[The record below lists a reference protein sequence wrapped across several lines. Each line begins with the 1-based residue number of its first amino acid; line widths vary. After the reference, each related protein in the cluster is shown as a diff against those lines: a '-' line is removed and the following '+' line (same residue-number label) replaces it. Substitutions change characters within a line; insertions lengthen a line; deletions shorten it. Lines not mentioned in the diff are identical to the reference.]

1 MEILLVEPDVLL
13 ARTYARA
20 LEQAGHAVNV
30 AGTAQTAIH
39 AADDTTPDLVVLE
52 MQLVSHSGI
61 EFLYE
66 FRSYDDWRKVPVL
79 ALSQVPPGEFMGTW
93 ELLQSE
99 LGVQKYLYKPRT
111 TLAKLLKTVD
121 EFATI
126 KP

>member
-1 MEILLVEPDVLL
+1 MKILLVEPDVLL
-13 ARTYARA
+13 AQTYTGA
-20 LEQAGHAVNV
+20 LEHAGHEVNV

-66 FRSYDDWRKVPVL
+66 FRSYDDWRDVPVL

-99 LGVQKYLYKPRT
+99 LGVRKYLYKPRT